1 MHHHDNHRILRVFLN
16 TRVLRG
22 FKHRDGLFLDRQSEK
37 ATAEKRRARA
47 KLEEKRMCEFT
58 R

>member
-1 MHHHDNHRILRVFLN
+1 MHHHENHRILRAFLN

-37 ATAEKRRARA
+37 ATAEKRRAQA
-47 KLEEKRMCEFT
+47 KLE
-58 R
+58 